1 MSLFAG
7 DFKVRSNPTASQQ
20 TEYNVFNALKKH
32 MNPGARVVIF
42 GSTEPMYESA
52 AIVLGASE
60 VVVVDYNKLTFG
72 TYSECIWKWKDLQRY
87 DSFVSDR
94 A

>member
-1 MSLFAG
+1 
-7 DFKVRSNPTASQQ
+7 
-20 TEYNVFNALKKH
+20 

-72 TYSECIWKWKDLQRY
+72 TYLECIWGLERHATLDRY
-87 DSFVSDR
+87 HFFFSDR
-94 A
+94 V